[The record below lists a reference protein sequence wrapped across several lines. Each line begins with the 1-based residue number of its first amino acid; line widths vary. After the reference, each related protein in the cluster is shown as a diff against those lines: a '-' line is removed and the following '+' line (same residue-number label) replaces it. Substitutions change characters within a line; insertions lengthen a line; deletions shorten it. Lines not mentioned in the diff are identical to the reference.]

1 LKNKSLLGLFYE
13 KYFMLS
19 PTFFLARDPPGN
31 GNRNRFLASL
41 LLLSLLLITPVH
53 ALNADISIT
62 KDGSSPGSL
71 VTNQEVT
78 WTVTVLNNGTD
89 SATNVTVIDDLSG
102 LVDVTILSNATSQGT
117 YTVAGTT
124 GTWNIGTL
132 DNGSAAT
139 LTLNTTFSTPGIKW
153 NNVSVTSDATDPV
166 PANNIWN
173 TLLVILPPDADLAVS
188 KTASPDPAIVG
199 EEVEWTVTVLNNGP
213 DTAIN
218 ITVVDDM
225 SGLSGKTILS
235 SNIIGPG
242 TFSVIGDTGTWDV
255 GSLVAGAEAA
265 LILRTT
271 FSTPGIKVNNVS
283 VTSDANDPDPSD
295 DFSTDQVVILPPD
308 ADLAV
313 SKSASPD
320 SALVKEEVK
329 WTVTVE
335 NLGPDTAIN
344 ITVVDDLQGI
354 GPSTVAPYVASQGT
368 FSIGFPGLIWD
379 VGSLDA
385 GQNATLALFTYRH
398 SPGIST
404 NNVSIIAPDVNDTNP
419 ANDADSVSITVQ
431 SPPPTQTP
439 RRSGGGGGG
448 GQEYLEFTGK
458 GPVLASND
466 AQVLMETRIY
476 AADGIMN
483 ITLPRGNRV
492 AGANGEPI
500 DFITITQL
508 PINETPGLG
517 DEKDGTFS
525 GYAYDCT
532 PSGALFEYPVIITFT
547 FDEEAWESLHGRDL
561 VIQWWNEDAGVWE
574 PLFTTIDDSARTVSA
589 EVSHFTIF
597 AVFVRAGV
605 PQEPGAEGTATPEVP
620 GVTDEEPELPE
631 PTPTPTAALNAAPLL
646 ALAALGFLLRRKR

>member
-1 LKNKSLLGLFYE
+1 LFYE
-13 KYFMLS
+13 KCFMLY
-19 PTFFLARDPPGN
+19 PTFFLTKDPP
-31 GNRNRFLASL
+31 RSLASKRFLASL

-53 ALNADISIT
+53 ALNADLTIA
-62 KDGSSPGSL
+62 KDGSPGSP
-71 VTNQEVT
+71 VTNQQVT
-78 WTVTVLNNGTD
+78 WTVTVLNNGPD
-89 SATNVTVIDDLSG
+89 SANVTVVDDLSG
-102 LVDVTILSNATSQGT
+102 LVDVTIFSNATSQGNFS
-117 YTVAGTT
+117 VIGDT
-124 GTWNIGTL
+124 GTW
-132 DNGSAAT
+132 DVGSLNASESAT
-139 LTLNTTFSTPGIKW
+139 LTLSSFFSTAGIKW
-153 NNVSVTSDATDPV
+153 NNVSVTSDVNDTVPV
-166 PANNIWN
+166 NNIYN
-173 TLLVILPPDADLAVS
+173 TSVVILPMQGLAIIKNSYPESIANISEEVQWTVVVLNEGPYDATNVTVIEDMAGLTGKTILSNSTTQGSFSVIGDTGTWDVGSLNAGDSATLTVNTTFSAPGIKVNNVTVSSPDANDTFPNNDFSTSQMVILPPDADLAVS
-188 KTASPDPAIVG
+188 KTASPNPAIVR
-199 EEVEWTVTVLNNGP
+199 EEVE
-213 DTAIN
+213 
-218 ITVVDDM
+218 
-225 SGLSGKTILS
+225 
-235 SNIIGPG
+235 
-242 TFSVIGDTGTWDV
+242 
-255 GSLVAGAEAA
+255 
-265 LILRTT
+265 
-271 FSTPGIKVNNVS
+271 
-283 VTSDANDPDPSD
+283 
-295 DFSTDQVVILPPD
+295 
-308 ADLAV
+308 
-313 SKSASPD
+313 
-320 SALVKEEVK
+320 

-335 NLGPDTAIN
+335 NLGPDPAIN
-344 ITVVDDLQGI
+344 ITVIDDLRGI
-354 GPSTVAPYVASQGT
+354 GPSTVAPYTASQGT

-385 GQNATLALFTYRH
+385 GQNATLTFFTYRH

-404 NNVSIIAPDVNDTNP
+404 NNVSITAPDVNDTNP

-431 SPPPTQTP
+431 SPPPTPTP
-439 RRSGGGGGG
+439 RRGGGG

-458 GPVLASND
+458 GAVLASND
-466 AQVLMETRIY
+466 AQVLIETRIF
-476 AADGIMN
+476 ADDGIMN
-483 ITLPRGNRV
+483 ITLPRGIRV
-492 AGANGEPI
+492 AGAGGDPI

-605 PQEPGAEGTATPEVP
+605 PQEPGAEGTATPEAP